1 MIAVGKADECIQE
14 EISRHEELS
23 GLSSGGSCG
32 MNKRKVVEQPKKR
45 PNAKARKKDTTN
57 KRKIRD
63 QPDANH
69 GERKSKS
76 LFQKHKTNKRKE
88 RDQSVE
94 KMTRKQTKKLGGVDI
109 PTPALK
115 RRGKSHRKYYFGF
128 CQLMPSPILLC
139 WEE

>member
-1 MIAVGKADECIQE
+1 
-14 EISRHEELS
+14 
-23 GLSSGGSCG
+23 

-76 LFQKHKTNKRKE
+76 LFQKHKTNKRKGKGSA
-88 RDQSVE
+88 R
-94 KMTRKQTKKLGGVDI
+94 RKDD
-109 PTPALK
+109 
-115 RRGKSHRKYYFGF
+115 
-128 CQLMPSPILLC
+128 
-139 WEE
+139 